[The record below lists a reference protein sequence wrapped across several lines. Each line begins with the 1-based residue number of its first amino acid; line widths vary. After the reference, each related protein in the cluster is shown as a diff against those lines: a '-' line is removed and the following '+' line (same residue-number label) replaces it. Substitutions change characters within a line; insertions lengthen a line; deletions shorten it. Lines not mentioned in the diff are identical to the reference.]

1 MLGLWLRE
9 TAIILLHDPALGKLV
24 SRYLKS
30 PGALLQMQFA
40 SLLLL
45 VLLCIQLHSS
55 HGWVAKQVRQRLQPV
70 NLAKKRSIV
79 NRQKRNEVSPPAADD
94 SSSVVPAVN
103 NEDYRFKI
111 MKSKEEKNDE
121 IIPTQLLIDSLES
134 KKGLTTLLEDDIKEL
149 SQKSLKIDSINSS
162 SSSNS
167 LVGGIMNTVK
177 DAVSIV
183 LLVDFFVILFF
194 LGWFILAAVLKD
206 SNPYF
211 LERFQDLFNPV
222 VQPAIGILMAG
233 SIASGLLGDRKKEN

>member
-1 MLGLWLRE
+1 M
-9 TAIILLHDPALGKLV
+9 
-24 SRYLKS
+24 
-30 PGALLQMQFA
+30 
-40 SLLLL
+40 
-45 VLLCIQLHSS
+45 
-55 HGWVAKQVRQRLQPV
+55 RQRLQPV

-79 NRQKRNEVSPPAADD
+79 NRQKKNEVSPPPVDD
-94 SSSVVPAVN
+94 SSSIVPAVN

-121 IIPTQLLIDSLES
+121 TIPTQLLIDSLES

-162 SSSNS
+162 SSNNS
-167 LVGGIMNTVK
+167 PVGGIMNTVK
-177 DAVSIV
+177 DAVSLV

-206 SNPYF
+206 SNPFF

>member
-1 MLGLWLRE
+1 MNIQG
-9 TAIILLHDPALGKLV
+9 
-24 SRYLKS
+24 SNS
-30 PGALLQMQFA
+30 NQMQMQFA

-45 VLLCIQLHSS
+45 VLLGIQLHSS
-55 HGWVAKQVRQRLQPV
+55 HGWVATQGRQRLQPV

-79 NRQKRNEVSPPAADD
+79 NRQKRNEVSPPAAADD
-94 SSSVVPAVN
+94 SSSVIPAVN

-167 LVGGIMNTVK
+167 PVGGIMNTVK

>member
-1 MLGLWLRE
+1 
-9 TAIILLHDPALGKLV
+9 
-24 SRYLKS
+24 
-30 PGALLQMQFA
+30 MQFV

-45 VLLCIQLHSS
+45 VFLCIQLHSS
-55 HGWVAKQVRQRLQPV
+55 HGWVAKQVRQRLQSV

-79 NRQKRNEVSPPAADD
+79 NRQKRNEVSPPVDD
-94 SSSVVPAVN
+94 SSSIVPAVN

-121 IIPTQLLIDSLES
+121 TIPTQLLIDSLES

-162 SSSNS
+162 SSNNS
-167 LVGGIMNTVK
+167 PVGGIMNTVK

-206 SNPYF
+206 SNPFF